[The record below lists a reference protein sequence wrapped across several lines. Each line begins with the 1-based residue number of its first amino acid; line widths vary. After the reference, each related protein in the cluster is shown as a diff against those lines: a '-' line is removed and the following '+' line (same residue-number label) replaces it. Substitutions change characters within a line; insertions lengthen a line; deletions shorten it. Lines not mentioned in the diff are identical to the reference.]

1 VIEAAEKCNIC
12 HLPMHRVEPGQTN
25 HPGCFPRG
33 PATFDE
39 PSGSMDGEAM
49 AIRRELSDMILHAEY
64 NSDRTLQVAI
74 GPSEVGEP
82 CDRRLGY
89 RIAGIEPVNETDPWP
104 AVVGSSIHTWLD
116 NAVTRY
122 ENYTNMGRYLT
133 ETIVHP
139 DDMVTGHS
147 DLYDAKRR
155 MVIDWKTVSTKNLA
169 KFKEEGPPES
179 YVIQVNLY
187 AMGQIR
193 AGRPVDKVCLVAL
206 PRAGW
211 LSGMYVWVDDY
222 DPEIAQQALDR
233 MYRIGGKLLA
243 LDVIANPHRWAQ
255 VEATPSRL
263 CGWCPFYRQGGDD
276 GQGADADGC
285 PGLA

>member
-1 VIEAAEKCNIC
+1 MIEQADTCDVC
-12 HLPMHRVEPGQTN
+12 HLPMNGVEPGQRT
-25 HPGCFPRG
+25 HPFCFPHG
-33 PATFDE
+33 PVTFDE
-39 PSGSMDGEAM
+39 PAGDMDGEAM
-49 AIRRELSDMILHAEY
+49 AVRRELSDVILYAET
-64 NSDRTLQVAI
+64 NSERSQQVAI

-89 RIAGIEPVNETDPWP
+89 RIAGIEPVNEWDPWP
-104 AVVGSSIHTWLD
+104 AVVGTSIHTWLGD
-116 NAVTRY
+116 AFTAY
-122 ENYTNMGRYLT
+122 EKFTNVGRYLT
-133 ETIVHP
+133 EAVVEP

-147 DLYDAKRR
+147 DLYDAERR

-169 KFKEEGPPES
+169 KFKEEGPSES

-187 AMGQIR
+187 AMGQIK

-211 LSGMYVWVDDY
+211 LSGMYVWIDDY
-222 DPEIAQQALDR
+222 DPDIAQQALDR
-233 MYRIGGKLLA
+233 MYRIGGKLLD
-243 LDVIANPHRWAQ
+243 LDVISHPHRWAQ
-255 VEATPSRL
+255 VKATPSRL

-276 GQGADADGC
+276 GRGADADGC